1 MRLTHFVIENAKRA
15 EKQFKLSD
23 GGGLYL
29 VVQPS
34 GTKLWRMKYS
44 FLGKERSLSMGMYPA
59 VSLAEA
65 RERRD
70 QARKLLATGVDP
82 SVQKKLDRIA
92 RETAARTTFA
102 LVAEEYVENLRLRGR
117 AEITVA
123 KNRWLLE
130 RLAAPIAGR
139 PIAEITAAEVL
150 DLLKRVERSGKRET
164 ARRMRSTIS
173 AVFRFAV
180 ATLRASSDPT
190 YALRGALVPPNVKP
204 RAAITDERQLG
215 GLLRS
220 IDEYHGWPTLKAA
233 LKFCALTFA
242 RPGEV
247 RGARRSEF
255 NFEKA
260 VWRISAERTKMRRPH
275 DIPLSRQ
282 ALAVL
287 REVWPMSAESE
298 LVFPSIISP
307 KKWLSENS
315 FNSVLRRMGYT
326 QEEMTS
332 HGFRSSASTI
342 LNERG
347 FNPDVIE
354 AALGHQS
361 DNPVRRAYNRAIYWP
376 ERVALMQTWA
386 DMLDEFRRLEPAT
399 PLLAPPSASTADDK
413 S

>member
-1 MRLTHFVIENAKRA
+1 MALSNFSVENAKPSA
-15 EKQFKLSD
+15 KPVKIPD
-23 GGGLYL
+23 GDGLYL
-29 VVQPS
+29 VVQPNGS
-34 GTKLWRMKYS
+34 KLWRLRYS
-44 FLGKERSLSMGMYPA
+44 FLSKERSLSMGMYPA
-59 VSLAEA
+59 VSLADA
-65 RERRD
+65 RARRD
-70 QARKLLATGVDP
+70 EAKKLLAHGVDP
-82 SVQKKLDRIA
+82 SVQKKLDRLA
-92 RETAARTTFA
+92 GEAASRNTFG
-102 LVAEEYVENLRLRGR
+102 LVAEEYVANLRLRGR

-123 KNRWLLE
+123 KNRWLLLE
-130 RLAAPIAGR
+130 LAAPIANR
-139 PIAEITAAEVL
+139 PIAEITAAEIL
-150 DLLKRVERSGKRET
+150 DLLKRVERSGRRET

-173 AVFRFAV
+173 AVFRLAV
-180 ATLRASSDPT
+180 ATLRATNDPT
-190 YALRGALVPPNVKP
+190 FALRGALVPPNVKP

-220 IDEYHGWPTLKAA
+220 IDAFHGWPTLKAA

-247 RGARRSEF
+247 RGAKRSEF

-287 REVWPMSAESE
+287 RDVWPMSAESE
-298 LVFPSIISP
+298 LVFPSIVSP

-342 LNERG
+342 LNEHG

-386 DMLDEFRRLEPAT
+386 DMLDEFRRLEPA
-399 PLLAPPSASTADDK
+399 PLLLAPPSASTTDDK
-413 S
+413 R